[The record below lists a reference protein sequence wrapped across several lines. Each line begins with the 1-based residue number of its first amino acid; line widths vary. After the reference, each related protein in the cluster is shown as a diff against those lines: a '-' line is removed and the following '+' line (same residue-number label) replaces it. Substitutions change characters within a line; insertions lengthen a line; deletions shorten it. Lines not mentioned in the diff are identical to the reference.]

1 MNKAKFFLVFGLLG
15 LTLNLSMPAFS
26 KPLITSKEAQL
37 PAAKGELKTR
47 GISRGPGIKIVSPDV
62 AAGEVKSP
70 FDFKVQFESRG
81 GNKIDPQ
88 SVKITYLKFPYVDLT
103 DRVKPAISELGI
115 DFPKAEVP
123 SGEHVIRI
131 TVKDTEGRESNSVV
145 TLMVNK

>member
-1 MNKAKFFLVFGLLG
+1 MNKAKYFLVFSVFGLI
-15 LTLNLSMPAFS
+15 LSLSAPVFS

-47 GISRGPGIKIVSPDV
+47 GISRGPGIKVVSPDV

-103 DRVKPAISELGI
+103 DRVKLAISESGI

-123 SGEHVIRI
+123 AGEHAIRI
-131 TVKDTEGRESNSVV
+131 TVKDTDGRESNSVV
-145 TLMVNK
+145 TLTVNK